1 MIWGN
6 DDDLV
11 WEFPFFD
18 AITDTDA
25 PLNWTSALEAVT
37 RDLSNTSVGHE
48 ATLAH
53 TSWELR
59 MDADYVMSLGWIGR
73 RGLSGFS
80 VGGEL
85 NVDSDNAETTAW
97 VANTL
102 QSVLEDLEY
111 FRWPLQ
117 ERRVLRAKVR
127 DSIAVWVD
135 PAPIPSS
142 HVSENCASRDSPRAE
157 NAAQS
162 GLLLPE
168 V

>member
-6 DDDLV
+6 ADDLV
-11 WEFPFFD
+11 WEFPLFD

-25 PLNWTSALEAVT
+25 PPNWTHALEAVAH
-37 RDLSNTSVGHE
+37 DLSNTSVGHE
-48 ATLAH
+48 AVLAH

-59 MDADYVMSLGWIGR
+59 MDADYVMSLAWIGK

-97 VANTL
+97 VANTI

-111 FRWPLQ
+111 VRWPLQ
-117 ERRVLRAKVR
+117 ERQVLRVTVR
-127 DSIAVWVD
+127 DSVAVWVD
-135 PAPIPSS
+135 PHTDTVVARVGELCEP
-142 HVSENCASRDSPRAE
+142 
-157 NAAQS
+157 
-162 GLLLPE
+162 
-168 V
+168 